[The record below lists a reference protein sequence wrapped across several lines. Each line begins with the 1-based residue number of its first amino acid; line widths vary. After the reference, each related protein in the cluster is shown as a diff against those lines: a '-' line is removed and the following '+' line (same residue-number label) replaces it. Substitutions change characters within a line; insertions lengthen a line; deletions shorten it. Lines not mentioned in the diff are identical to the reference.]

1 MGYTDVPHMLPNPK
15 KIAGKVAF
23 CCSLFLFLVTAFLH
37 LLYFFVIYYSLP
49 TSWNMILY
57 HHICIIILYHHIW
70 RQYGSYTLLN
80 SLKKVNLSEDV

>member
-15 KIAGKVAF
+15 KIPGKVAF

-57 HHICIIILYHHIW
+57 HHICIIIFGGNMEVTPYLIHL
-70 RQYGSYTLLN
+70 R
-80 SLKKVNLSEDV
+80 K